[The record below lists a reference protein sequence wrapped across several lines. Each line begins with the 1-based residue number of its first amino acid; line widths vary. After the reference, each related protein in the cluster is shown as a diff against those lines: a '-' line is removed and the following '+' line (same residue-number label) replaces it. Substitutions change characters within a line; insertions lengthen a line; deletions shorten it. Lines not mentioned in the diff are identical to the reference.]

1 MESEI
6 FACLM
11 VKKYGECVAVCE
23 STANLWLKT
32 YQAFEKY
39 NIHVKLANPLK
50 TKAIAEARIKT
61 DKLDVPSHLLIYLIR
76 FVAECYITPREKVK
90 SECICDRIAGYD
102 ASTGYPIVDLTEDE
116 EAYLCSESVSE
127 IQSRE
132 TAESTP
138 EGNDMLLHD
147 IDFLV
152 RIRRL
157 KMGEI
162 AWYDLSL
169 MHDMSLHNIVRS
181 VNLKETMN

>member
-1 MESEI
+1 MNKITLDLNTSTEKGCSECNNNYGFYCVDC
-6 FACLM
+6 FAD
-11 VKKYGECVAVCE
+11 
-23 STANLWLKT
+23 
-32 YQAFEKY
+32 
-39 NIHVKLANPLK
+39 I
-50 TKAIAEARIKT
+50 
-61 DKLDVPSHLLIYLIR
+61 
-76 FVAECYITPREKVK
+76 K

-147 IDFLV
+147 IDFLYE
-152 RIRRL
+152 L
-157 KMGEI
+157 GDSKMGEI

-169 MHDMSLHNIVRS
+169 MYDISLHNIVRL
-181 VNLKETMN
+181 VKLKETMN